1 MPMRCDLRVSWNAF
15 IRRVRATFIKSWW
28 KYPIAPLYVAFDSM
42 KHSVLNYA
50 AIL

>member
-1 MPMRCDLRVSWNAF
+1 MRCDLGVSWNAF

-28 KYPIAPLYVAFDSM
+28 NYEIAPVYVVLDSM
-42 KHSVLNYA
+42 KHSILDYA